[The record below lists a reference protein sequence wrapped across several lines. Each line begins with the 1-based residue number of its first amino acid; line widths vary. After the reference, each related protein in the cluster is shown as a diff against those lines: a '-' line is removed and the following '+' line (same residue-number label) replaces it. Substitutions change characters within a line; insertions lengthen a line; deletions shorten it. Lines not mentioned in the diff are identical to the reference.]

1 MAMVKKTSTKKA
13 TAKKSTAK
21 KSTRPAAV
29 EKLDEIIESGVTRE
43 WGEDLFSDLEEHSV
57 DKNRYDVYEINQ
69 ANRVMMLAEN
79 VSWTKRNCLYDK
91 STLVVLDLK
100 AAADRSLWFR
110 LLRVYRQEA
119 GLMICMYEASKEIR
133 PLLKTIQGE
142 QQTA

>member
-13 TAKKSTAK
+13 TAK

-43 WGEDLFSDLEEHSV
+43 WGEDLFSDLEDHSV
-57 DKNRYDVYEINQ
+57 GKNRYDVYEINQ

-79 VSWTKRNCLYDK
+79 VSWDK
-91 STLVVLDLK
+91 AELLV
-100 AAADRSLWFR
+100 
-110 LLRVYRQEA
+110 RQINFSRPGPESGGLIVPYGFDYFAYIAREA